1 MYDMISNLQ
10 SDRWVVP
17 RGALVPLSYE
27 VHGAASSSTHA
38 FTERVA
44 QSMFP
49 GVGEG
54 NVSDFGGR
62 RAAFISMLRQ
72 RTSVALQT
80 ANARAIA
87 RWRRL
92 SWNTSALVGAAVA
105 AG

>member
-1 MYDMISNLQ
+1 
-10 SDRWVVP
+10 
-17 RGALVPLSYE
+17 
-27 VHGAASSSTHA
+27 
-38 FTERVA
+38 
-44 QSMFP
+44 MFP
-49 GVGEG
+49 GGEG
-54 NVSDFGGR
+54 FEGDFGGR

-92 SWNTSALVGAAVA
+92 SWNTSALVGAGVA